1 MSLLSSRL
9 TLLEIS
15 RSVILFT
22 QLLMVMIIICFA
34 PSVHKL
40 LSIGDRSHA
49 KSNGTDQPETEINC
63 LTQ

>member
-15 RSVILFT
+15 RSVLLFT
-22 QLLMVMIIICFA
+22 QLL
-34 PSVHKL
+34 SVE
-40 LSIGDRSHA
+40 DRSHA